1 VKIGIASPIY
11 GGGETG
17 SVSVRYH
24 EAVLALIRG
33 GAELV
38 DSRILTDTD
47 LVRAR
52 SRAVAVAL
60 DRGWDHL
67 LFWDVD
73 VIAPV
78 SQIATCL
85 RGMLATGHDVVAA
98 PYAKKRIDWAGS
110 YFEQRSED
118 AHANVTEYLRGDG
131 EVLGAA
137 VGDCVPVKYA
147 PMGFTLLSSPCL
159 RRMVDAI
166 EHGSLRY
173 RDQWASPGAPRS
185 GWRDVTACFQLVIE
199 PERRVLLEE
208 GYSFC
213 YRWRKL
219 GGEVW
224 LYDGPGSN
232 LQHVGAHVY
241 GPAACSTV

>member
-1 VKIGIASPIY
+1 MRLGIASPVY

-24 EAVLALIRG
+24 EAVMALVKG

-85 RGMLATGHDVVAA
+85 RGMLATGHDLVAA
-98 PYAKKRIDWAGS
+98 PYAKKRISWAAEVLSG
-110 YFEQRSED
+110 ED
-118 AHANVTEYLRGDG
+118 AHALSTEYVGDTPA
-131 EVLGAA
+131 EATGAA
-137 VGDCVPVKYA
+137 LGHCLGMKYVPF
-147 PMGFTLLSSPCL
+147 GFALLSSACM
-159 RRMVDAI
+159 RRMVDAYMAP
-166 EHGSLRY
+166 EHDLVF
-173 RDQWASPGAPRS
+173 RDRWQGLGDTAPRTH
-185 GWRDVTACFQLVIE
+185 DVVALFQLVIE
-199 PERRVLLEE
+199 PERRALLEE
-208 GYSFC
+208 CFSFC
-213 YRWRKL
+213 HRWRKL
-219 GGEVW
+219 GGEAW
-224 LYDGPGSN
+224 LYDGPGSK

-241 GPAACSTV
+241 GPPA